1 MGLGEGK
8 NPLVTDEQSILDCQ
22 VTPVRPVTDEQSILD
37 CEVTPVRP
45 FTDEQS
51 ILDCEV
57 TRFDP
62 LQMSNPYWIVR

>member
-1 MGLGEGK
+1 M
-8 NPLVTDEQSILDCQ
+8 
-22 VTPVRPVTDEQSILD
+22 TPVRPVTDEQSILD